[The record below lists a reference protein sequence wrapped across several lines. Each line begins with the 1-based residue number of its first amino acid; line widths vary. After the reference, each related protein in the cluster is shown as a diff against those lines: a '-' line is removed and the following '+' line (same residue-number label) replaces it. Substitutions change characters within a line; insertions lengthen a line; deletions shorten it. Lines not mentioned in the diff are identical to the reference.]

1 MERTISHFTINRED
15 ENYILHFEDDNGETV
30 ELTAS
35 FDQLDLIAE
44 AIDTA
49 LDQDEE
55 AELGEDD
62 EEEAE
67 VAEDTEE

>member
-1 MERTISHFTINRED
+1 MERSISHFAISREED
-15 ENYILHFEDDNGETV
+15 NYILHFTDDDGETI

-55 AELGEDD
+55 AELGEDED
-62 EEEAE
+62 EEAAP
-67 VAEDTEE
+67 VDSED